1 MQPTAIQKARM
12 AILFFAQTDKRVYY
26 NKNVKLQKPNSRYV
40 ARTHKNNIKMKLE
53 HLLKETDAT

>member
-12 AILFFAQTDKRVYY
+12 AILFFAQADKGCTTIREC
-26 NKNVKLQKPNSRYV
+26 KITKAKRYV
-40 ARTHKNNIKMKLE
+40 ARTHKNDIKMKLE

>member
-12 AILFFAQTDKRVYY
+12 AILFFAQTDKRLYY
-26 NKNVKLQKPNSRYV
+26 NKNVKLQKQNRYV